1 MKELERELYEEILS
15 DEVEDEMVDTG
26 KDTNSVDEL
35 VQLLHFMTKDI
46 PEEESGFRVSKEL
59 QQQLLSALKE
69 QYLTFKDVPSAVIAQ
84 AVFIPLV
91 TLGYRVEER
100 VINDFT
106 DELELMF
113 GMME

>member
-1 MKELERELYEEILS
+1 MKELEHELDEEVLS
-15 DEVEDEMVDTG
+15 DEVEEGTVDTG
-26 KDTNSVDEL
+26 KDADGVDEL
-35 VQLLHFMTKDI
+35 MQLLHFMTKDI
-46 PEEESGFRVSKEL
+46 PEEESGFTVSKEL
-59 QQQLLSALKE
+59 YQQLLAALKE
-69 QYLTFKDVPSAVIAQ
+69 RYLTFKDIPCAVIAQ
-84 AVFIPLV
+84 AVFIPLR

>member
-1 MKELERELYEEILS
+1 MKELEHELDEEILS
-15 DEVEDEMVDTG
+15 DEVEDEIVDTG

-35 VQLLHFMTKDI
+35 MQLLHFMTKDI
-46 PEEESGFRVSKEL
+46 SEEESGFRVSKEL

-69 QYLTFKDVPSAVIAQ
+69 QYLTFKDVPVAVLVQ
-84 AVFIPLV
+84 AVFIPLR
-91 TLGYRVEER
+91 TLVYRVEER
-100 VINDFT
+100 AINYFT

>member
-1 MKELERELYEEILS
+1 MKELERELDEEILS
-15 DEVEDEMVDTG
+15 DEVEDEIVDTG

-35 VQLLHFMTKDI
+35 MQLLHFMTKDI
-46 PEEESGFRVSKEL
+46 PDEESGFTVSKEL

-69 QYLTFKDVPSAVIAQ
+69 QYLTFKDVPSAVIVQ
-84 AVFIPLV
+84 AVFIPLK
-91 TLGYRVEER
+91 TLGYRVEEC
-100 VINDFT
+100 VVNDFT